1 MPTENY
7 KFPADFVWGAATSS
21 YQIEGAVSEDGKG
34 EDIWDVFTKEDHRI
48 FEHHTGETACDHYHR
63 FKEDVKLMKEIGL
76 HAYRFSI
83 NWSRVLP
90 NGYGQVNEKGIAFYN
105 ALINELL
112 ANDIEPY
119 ITLYHWELPYELY
132 KRGGWLNPQ
141 IVDWFGDYARLIA
154 ERFSDRVKNFF
165 TLNEPQCFVGLGFL
179 TGEHEPRFM
188 DARELPADIT
198 ELAQVLENVD
208 VLGRVLP
215 DQKKAIVEALHAGEH
230 VVAMTGDGV
239 NDALA
244 IKEADLGIAMGN
256 AAPATKAVAQV
267 VLVDSKFSHL
277 PDVVARGRQVM
288 ANMERVASLFLV
300 KTVYSALISL
310 GVVLT
315 QIPYPYLPRHITYIG
330 ALTIGMPAFILA
342 LAPNTRRYIP
352 GFLKRVVTFA
362 LPGGIATA
370 LSVLLAAWV
379 LPPVMGWNVTGDA
392 ADLSAL
398 RATSAIILFAM
409 GVFVL
414 ARVARP
420 LNGWR
425 GVLVAVFA
433 AAGVF
438 GAFVP
443 FVANF
448 FALILPTGATMVA
461 TLIALAGSALIFAL
475 CLWLAPLVRGLT
487 GKLSRRH

>member
-179 TGEHEPRFM
+179 TGEHAPGVQAPLRDTFEMAHNALKAHGKAVQMLRAYGKQKLSIGFAPTASMCYPETESAEDIEAARKAQEEADKANNSGNSSNTGGNSSSGSAMVDQNALNNVLKNHTAEDVAMLAAIIECEAGNQSYEGKCAVGSVVINRVADPRFANSISGVIYAPYQFSPVASGRFAIVL
-188 DARELPADIT
+188 ARGANAACT
-198 ELAQVLENVD
+198 QAAVD
-208 VLGRVLP
+208 VLNGY
-215 DQKKAIVEALHAGEH
+215 ININALYFH
-230 VVAMTGDGV
+230 VYDSSVDVGGTVIGD
-239 NDALA
+239 
-244 IKEADLGIAMGN
+244 
-256 AAPATKAVAQV
+256 
-267 VLVDSKFSHL
+267 H
-277 PDVVARGRQVM
+277 
-288 ANMERVASLFLV
+288 
-300 KTVYSALISL
+300 
-310 GVVLT
+310 
-315 QIPYPYLPRHITYIG
+315 
-330 ALTIGMPAFILA
+330 
-342 LAPNTRRYIP
+342 
-352 GFLKRVVTFA
+352 
-362 LPGGIATA
+362 
-370 LSVLLAAWV
+370 
-379 LPPVMGWNVTGDA
+379 
-392 ADLSAL
+392 
-398 RATSAIILFAM
+398 
-409 GVFVL
+409 VFY
-414 ARVARP
+414 
-420 LNGWR
+420 
-425 GVLVAVFA
+425 
-433 AAGVF
+433 
-438 GAFVP
+438 
-443 FVANF
+443 
-448 FALILPTGATMVA
+448 
-461 TLIALAGSALIFAL
+461 
-475 CLWLAPLVRGLT
+475 
-487 GKLSRRH
+487 